1 MRLTAVM
8 LKKDARRAVQL
19 GNNDP
24 FRTIDDEGTISRHQR
39 DFPHVDF
46 LLLDLLDRIRRLTI
60 HDHQADTGPQR
71 CRKGKSALLTLDD
84 VKRWLAEVVADE
96 FQTGVAGMRDDRE
109 NRGKRSLQA
118 FVLAVGNCCI
128 FLQEFAEGLQLRRQE
143 VGHLENAGTF
153 GEALADALLLGEGV
167 GHGNSV
173 RMKSVGKRAC
183 CRAAENDKQANAN
196 RLSIHWDRKP
206 GFAFAGWRLFSCV
219 MIRLPFVG
227 YRQKRAGGSATSPQ
241 LPKLT

>member
-1 MRLTAVM
+1 MRFTAVM
-8 LKKDARRAVQL
+8 LEEDAGRPVQL
-19 GNNDP
+19 GNDDP
-24 FRTIDDEGTISRHQR
+24 FRTIDDERTISRHQR

-46 LLLDLLDRIRRLTI
+46 LLLDFLDRIRRLTI

-96 FQTGVAGMRDDRE
+96 FQTGVAGMRDDRK

-118 FVLAVGNCCI
+118 FILAVGNCRV

-143 VGHLENAGTF
+143 VGHLENAGAF

-173 RMKSVGKRAC
+173 RMKSVGKAGLLPC
-183 CRAAENDKQANAN
+183 
-196 RLSIHWDRKP
+196 SRK
-206 GFAFAGWRLFSCV
+206 
-219 MIRLPFVG
+219 
-227 YRQKRAGGSATSPQ
+227 
-241 LPKLT
+241 